1 MPALVQSIFPALYL
15 YPLNDSFIPKHI
27 SLAHGQ
33 RIKIG
38 RQTNAKTAPNEKN
51 GYFDSK
57 VLSRQHAEV
66 WEEGG
71 KIFIKDVKSS
81 NGTFINGD
89 RLSPEGIES
98 DPNELKND
106 DIVEFGIDIVGD
118 DNKTI
123 IHHKVA
129 ARVVCVFTE
138 QDVQV
143 AARIEQIN
151 QHSVQQYQSSAT
163 PGPSH
168 PGPHS
173 TQPNGASSSF
183 PFAPGQQRR
192 PQIAQ
197 HGLAGM
203 GGMGGSLRPP
213 GKSGLTFD
221 HILSRLQGELQKSRE
236 TGSELHTL
244 SGAMNEI
251 HDTLG
256 GILPS
261 NLPSYPSTLPSVR
274 PSQPQLQEP
283 SGPASSAVSPE
294 QPATAPSPALTSS
307 VLTDL
312 QAKLH
317 ETQSSLSTHVD
328 KIRVLESVFAEQ
340 ESIKLEVRALRE
352 MMEIKRREAEIG
364 DEHRHEPRGGFDE
377 EEDEDVPVHDDDDS
391 RSVRTIVPHELERVD
406 EEDEE
411 QLAAA
416 EDHYEEPATS
426 EDEHEK
432 EEYDREAQLELEA
445 RHEQAALQGEEERR
459 RRNDEL
465 GRPRTP
471 EPTNLG
477 LRSSDAFG
485 SHLPISKMA
494 AAPRRSSPSSPL
506 SKVAAFSTSGEEA
519 LERVLQ
525 QLGSLLTLT
534 SSLETQHAA
543 AQSTISVLESK
554 VQSLEATVKATQEAA
569 AAAQAQAQAQA
580 QASPPAVPAPLP
592 AIVMEERESLTT
604 MVTEWKKG
612 MECQW
617 SSVREDWDKER
628 ERLNQAREQLEGKLR
643 SMDSGFEKLGATAAA
658 LKAQQEQIE
667 LRQKEQLFALEQKQH
682 ASLANGDAKSHI
694 GLVTPPSPRS
704 LSSDSNRS
712 RRKPRRGRSRQR
724 SRSASPGSGDDD
736 TDATL
741 ASEEADPFKGK
752 SSATGS
758 LMGSLKAKV
767 KPEDVYEVPE
777 EEEDGDDTVLGVRS
791 KSGAETLATPES
803 SVYLPSKSKSTNGSA
818 IGDNAT
824 SVKPVTRR
832 ERDLIQLQ
840 TAVGVLVLGVAAAA
854 VLWRVK
860 PET

>member
-1 MPALVQSIFPALYL
+1 MPPPVQPIFPALYL
-15 YPLNDSFIPKHI
+15 YPLNDSFFPKHI

-33 RIKIG
+33 RVKIG

-66 WEEGG
+66 WEESG

-89 RLSPEGIES
+89 RLSPEGLES

-143 AARIEQIN
+143 AARIEHIN
-151 QHSVQQYQSSAT
+151 QHSVQQYQSSAP
-163 PGPSH
+163 PGPSQQ
-168 PGPHS
+168 GNA
-173 TQPNGASSSF
+173 QPNGAGSSF
-183 PFAPGQQRR
+183 PFAAGQQRR
-192 PQIAQ
+192 PQLAQ
-197 HGLAGM
+197 QGLAGM

-256 GILPS
+256 GNLPP
-261 NLPSYPSTLPSVR
+261 NLPSYPSALPPVR
-274 PSQPQLQEP
+274 PSQPQSQEP
-283 SGPASSAVSPE
+283 SGPTSSSVSPE
-294 QPATAPSPALTSS
+294 QPAAAPSTALTSS

-312 QAKLH
+312 QSKLH
-317 ETQSSLSTHVD
+317 ETQASLSTHVD
-328 KIRVLESVFAEQ
+328 KIRALEGVFAEQ
-340 ESIKLEVRALRE
+340 ESIKSEVRALRE
-352 MMEIKRREAEIG
+352 MMETKRREVEG
-364 DEHRHEPRGGFDE
+364 EHCVEPRGGFDE
-377 EEDEDVPVHDDDDS
+377 EEDEESSVQDDGDV
-391 RSVRTIVPHELERVD
+391 RSIRTIVPHELERVD

-411 QLAAA
+411 QLAAETYSETRSA
-416 EDHYEEPATS
+416 SEE
-426 EDEHEK
+426 EHERDEHDRQIQLE
-432 EEYDREAQLELEA
+432 REAL
-445 RHEQAALQGEEERR
+445 HEQAILEDEEERR

-477 LRSSDAFG
+477 FRNGDAFS
-485 SHLPISKMA
+485 SHLSASKQTA
-494 AAPRRSSPSSPL
+494 ATHRSSPSSPL
-506 SKVAAFSTSGEEA
+506 SKIAASSGHSDEA
-519 LERVLQ
+519 MDLVFQ
-525 QLGSLLTLT
+525 QLSSLLALT
-534 SSLETQHAA
+534 SSLEAQHAA
-543 AQSTISVLESK
+543 AQSTISALESK
-554 VQSLEATVKATQEAA
+554 VQDLEATVKATQEAA
-569 AAAQAQAQAQA
+569 AAQAQA
-580 QASPPAVPAPLP
+580 QASAPVASELLPVPA
-592 AIVMEERESLTT
+592 AEDRESLMT
-604 MVTEWKKG
+604 MVMEWKKS
-612 MECQW
+612 MEGQW

-628 ERLNQAREQLEGKLR
+628 ERLNQAREQLEGKVQ
-643 SMDSGFEKLGATAAA
+643 SMDSGFEKLGVAATA
-658 LKAQQEQIE
+658 LKVQQEQIE
-667 LRQKEQLFALEQKQH
+667 LRQKEQLLALEQKAH
-682 ASLANGDAKSHI
+682 ASLNGDAKCHI

-704 LSSDSNRS
+704 ISSDSNRS
-712 RRKPRRGRSRQR
+712 RRKLRRGRSRQR

-736 TDATL
+736 TDITL
-741 ASEEADPFKGK
+741 ASEEPTPFKP
-752 SSATGS
+752 SS

-767 KPEDVYEVPE
+767 KRQHVYEVPE

-791 KSGAETLATPES
+791 KTGAETLATPES
-803 SVYLPSKSKSTNGSA
+803 SVYIPSKFSNGSA
-818 IGDNAT
+818 IDDSVT
-824 SVKPVTRR
+824 SPKPATRR
-832 ERDLIQLQ
+832 ERDLVRHSPSLFCYSRNLILYQIQLQ
-840 TAVGVLVLGVAAAA
+840 TAVGVLFLGVAAAA

>member
-1 MPALVQSIFPALYL
+1 MPPPVQPIFPALYL
-15 YPLNDSFIPKHI
+15 YPLNDSFFPKHI

-33 RIKIG
+33 RVKIG

-66 WEEGG
+66 WEESG

-89 RLSPEGIES
+89 RLSPEGLES

-143 AARIEQIN
+143 AARIEHIN
-151 QHSVQQYQSSAT
+151 QHSVQQYQSSAP
-163 PGPSH
+163 PGPSQQ
-168 PGPHS
+168 GS
-173 TQPNGASSSF
+173 AQPNGAGSSF
-183 PFAPGQQRR
+183 PFATGQQRR
-192 PQIAQ
+192 PQLAQ
-197 HGLAGM
+197 QGLAGM

-256 GILPS
+256 GNLVCSLHFYGSACLTITLQPP
-261 NLPSYPSTLPSVR
+261 NLPSYPSALPPVR
-274 PSQPQLQEP
+274 PSQPQSQEP
-283 SGPASSAVSPE
+283 SGAASSSVSPE
-294 QPATAPSPALTSS
+294 QPAASPSSALTSS

-312 QAKLH
+312 QSKLH
-317 ETQSSLSTHVD
+317 ETQASLSTHVD
-328 KIRVLESVFAEQ
+328 KIRALEGVFAEQ
-340 ESIKLEVRALRE
+340 ESIKSEVRALRE
-352 MMEIKRREAEIG
+352 MMESKRREAEAEG
-364 DEHRHEPRGGFDE
+364 EHCVEPRGGFDE
-377 EEDEDVPVHDDDDS
+377 EEDEEAAAQDDS
-391 RSVRTIVPHELERVD
+391 DVRSIRTIVPHELERVD

-411 QLAAA
+411 QLAAEA
-416 EDHYEEPATS
+416 YNETQSASEE
-426 EDEHEK
+426 EHERDEHDRQIQLE
-432 EEYDREAQLELEA
+432 REAQ
-445 RHEQAALQGEEERR
+445 HEQAVLEDEEERR

-477 LRSSDAFG
+477 FRNGDAFS
-485 SHLPISKMA
+485 SHLSTSKMA
-494 AAPRRSSPSSPL
+494 AAPRRTSPSSPL
-506 SKVAAFSTSGEEA
+506 SKVAASSSCNDEA
-519 LERVLQ
+519 LDRVLQ
-525 QLGSLLTLT
+525 QLGSLLALT
-534 SSLETQHAA
+534 SSLEAQHAA
-543 AQSTISVLESK
+543 AQSTISALEGK
-554 VQSLEATVKATQEAA
+554 VQALEATVKATQEAA
-569 AAAQAQAQAQA
+569 AAAQAQAL
-580 QASPPAVPAPLP
+580 ASVPVAPLP
-592 AIVMEERESLTT
+592 VPAAEDRESLMT
-604 MVTEWKKG
+604 MVMEWKKS
-612 MECQW
+612 MEGQW

-628 ERLNQAREQLEGKLR
+628 DRLNQAREQLEGKVQ
-643 SMDSGFEKLGATAAA
+643 SMDSGFEKLGVAAAA
-658 LKAQQEQIE
+658 LKVQQEQIE
-667 LRQKEQLFALEQKQH
+667 LQQKEQLLALEQKEH
-682 ASLANGDAKSHI
+682 APLVNGDAKSHI

-712 RRKPRRGRSRQR
+712 RRKLRRGRSRQR
-724 SRSASPGSGDDD
+724 SRSMSTGSGDDD

-741 ASEEADPFKGK
+741 ASEEPGPFKPT
-752 SSATGS
+752 SS

-767 KPEDVYEVPE
+767 RQQDVYEGPE

-791 KSGAETLATPES
+791 KNGAETLATPES
-803 SVYLPSKSKSTNGSA
+803 SVYIPSKSINGSA
-818 IGDNAT
+818 VDDHV
-824 SVKPVTRR
+824 SSPKPVTRR
-832 ERDLIQLQ
+832 ERDLVRHSPSALCVSR
-840 TAVGVLVLGVAAAA
+840 AHSSP
-854 VLWRVK
+854 RSSFK
-860 PET
+860 PQ

>member
-1 MPALVQSIFPALYL
+1 MVPAPVLQPIVPALYL
-15 YPLNDSFIPKHI
+15 YPLNDSFVPKHI

-33 RIKIG
+33 RVKIG

-71 KIFIKDVKSS
+71 KIFIRDVKSS

-89 RLSPEGIES
+89 RLSPEGVES

-138 QDVQV
+138 QDMHV

-151 QHSVQQYQSSAT
+151 QHNVQQFQSPAT
-163 PGPSH
+163 SGPSQPGPASA
-168 PGPHS
+168 
-173 TQPNGASSSF
+173 QPNGAGSSF

-192 PQIAQ
+192 PQMGQ
-197 HGLAGM
+197 QGLAGM

-236 TGSELHTL
+236 TGSELQTL
-244 SGAMNEI
+244 SGAMNDI

-256 GILPS
+256 GNLPPS
-261 NLPSYPSTLPSVR
+261 LPSYPSALPPVR
-274 PSQPQLQEP
+274 PSQPQLQD
-283 SGPASSAVSPE
+283 SSVPASSSVSPE
-294 QPATAPSPALTSS
+294 QPAAAPSSALTSS

-317 ETQSSLSTHVD
+317 ETQASLSTHVD
-328 KIRVLESVFAEQ
+328 KIRVLEGVFAEQ

-352 MMEIKRREAEIG
+352 MMETKQREAENE
-364 DEHRHEPRGGFDE
+364 DEHRDEPRGGFDE
-377 EEDEDVPVHDDDDS
+377 EEDEEVLVHDDDEV
-391 RSVRTIVPHELERVD
+391 RSVATIVPHELEPVD

-416 EDHYEEPATS
+416 EAHSETSSMSEE
-426 EDEHEK
+426 EHSK
-432 EEYDREAQLELEA
+432 EEHDREAQFEREA
-445 RHEQAALQGEEERR
+445 QHEQEALQDEEERR

-477 LRSSDAFG
+477 LRNGDVFT
-485 SHLPISKMA
+485 SHIPTSKLA
-494 AAPRRSSPSSPL
+494 TVPRRSSPSPL
-506 SKVAAFSTSGEEA
+506 SKVAASSPGSDEA

-534 SSLETQHAA
+534 SSLEAQHAA
-543 AQSTISVLESK
+543 AQSTISALESK
-554 VQSLEATVKATQEAA
+554 VEALEATVKATQEAA
-569 AAAQAQAQAQA
+569 AAAAAQAQVQTETL
-580 QASPPAVPAPLP
+580 PPAAPVPLP
-592 AIVMEERESLTT
+592 APVAEERESLTT
-604 MVTEWKKG
+604 MVMEWRKN
-612 MECQW
+612 MEGQW
-617 SSVREDWDKER
+617 SSVREDWDRER
-628 ERLNQAREQLEGKLR
+628 ERLNQAREQLEGRVR

-658 LKAQQEQIE
+658 LMAQQEQIE
-667 LRQKEQLFALEQKQH
+667 HQRQEQLLALEQKQH
-682 ASLANGDAKSHI
+682 TPVNGDAKSHI

-712 RRKPRRGRSRQR
+712 RRKPRKGRSRQR

-741 ASEEADPFKGK
+741 ASEEAPFNGR
-752 SSATGS
+752 SATSS
-758 LMGSLKAKV
+758 LMGTLKAKV
-767 KPEDVYEVPE
+767 KQEDVYELPE
-777 EEEDGDDTVLGVRS
+777 DEEDGEDTVLGVRS
-791 KSGAETLATPES
+791 KSGADTLATPES
-803 SVYLPSKSKSTNGSA
+803 SVYLPSKSTNGLAIHDNGTSA
-818 IGDNAT
+818 TPPI
-824 SVKPVTRR
+824 RR

-840 TAVGVLVLGVAAAA
+840 AAVGVLVLGVAAVA

>member
-168 PGPHS
+168 SGPHS

-203 GGMGGSLRPP
+203 GGMGGI
-213 GKSGLTFD
+213 G
-221 HILSRLQGELQKSRE
+221 SR
-236 TGSELHTL
+236 
-244 SGAMNEI
+244 
-251 HDTLG
+251 
-256 GILPS
+256 PS

-283 SGPASSAVSPE
+283 SGPASSSVSPE

-411 QLAAA
+411 Q
-416 EDHYEEPATS
+416 
-426 EDEHEK
+426 
-432 EEYDREAQLELEA
+432 R
-445 RHEQAALQGEEERR
+445 EEERR

-485 SHLPISKMA
+485 SHLPISKMV

-569 AAAQAQAQAQA
+569 AAAQAQAQAQV

-803 SVYLPSKSKSTNGSA
+803 SVYLPFKSKSTNGSA